1 MALDGAFLY
10 MIKKEL
16 SFLIGSRVDRIHQP
30 SKEQIIMNLRYRGGS
45 KKLLISA
52 SADSAR
58 VHITEKDIENPA
70 APPMFCM
77 LLRKHL
83 GGGKIIDIRQ
93 DGLERILFIDFECTD
108 ELGDVVTMTLACEIM
123 GKYSNIILIN
133 KDGRITD
140 SIRRVDSEMSR
151 ARLVLPGMTYE
162 LPPRDN
168 RLSFIMSSKE
178 EIRKAL
184 SDQKTG
190 EISKA
195 LIRVFEGISPVV
207 AREWAFYSTKGIE
220 TDISVIDENIISRLL
235 FIISETKEAI
245 LNDKTKYTVLKTKE
259 GTLKDFSFMHI
270 SQYGTMMVSYDMETA
285 CQTLDYFYAVRDD
298 NSRIRQR
305 ANDLFRLLMNL
316 ADRISKR
323 IANQKQELILCEGKD
338 KMKLM
343 GDLLSANIYR
353 IKKGDK
359 EVLLENFYDSD
370 CPEVKIELDVRLT
383 PSQNAQKYY
392 HEYKKSVTAEK
403 KLAEQIKHGEDELAY
418 IESVFDSL
426 TRARSDIDV
435 IELRMELA
443 EQGYIKTSRLKGKPP
458 KEQPPLKFR
467 SSDGFL
473 IIVGKNN
480 KQNDKITLK
489 TAGKNDLWFHTHDI
503 TGSHVILFTEGK
515 EPSDKAV
522 REAAML
528 AAYHSKGRNSSQVPV
543 DYTQARYVKKPA
555 GAKPGMVIFTNN
567 LTVYVKPDEE
577 TVISMREGNR
587 NA

>member
-16 SFLIGSRVDRIHQP
+16 NFLIGSRVDRIHQP

-58 VHITEKDIENPA
+58 VHITEKDIDNPA

-83 GGGKIIDIRQ
+83 GGGKITDIRQ

-108 ELGDVVTMTLACEIM
+108 ELGDVVYLTVVCEIM

-133 KDGRITD
+133 KDDKIID
-140 SIRRVDSEMSR
+140 SVRRVDSGMSR

-168 RLSFIMSSKE
+168 RLSFITSSQE
-178 EIRKAL
+178 EIRVAL
-184 SDQKTG
+184 SEQKTG

-195 LIRVFEGISPVV
+195 LIRVFEGVSPVI

-220 TDISVIDENIISRLL
+220 TDISVIDENIMNRLL
-235 FIISETKEAI
+235 FIISRTKEDI
-245 LNDKTKYTVLKTKE
+245 LNDNINYTIIKTKE
-259 GTLKDFSFMHI
+259 GTPKDFSFMHI
-270 SQYGTMMVSYDMETA
+270 SQYGTMMISYDMETA
-285 CQTLDYFYAVRDD
+285 CQTLDYFYAARDD
-298 NSRIRQR
+298 DSRIRQR
-305 ANDLFRLLMNL
+305 ANDLFKLLMNL

-359 EVLLENFYDSD
+359 EAVLENFYDQD
-370 CPEVKIELDVRLT
+370 CSEIKIDLDIRLT
-383 PSQNAQKYY
+383 PSKNAQKYY

-403 KLAEQIKHGEDELAY
+403 KLAEQIKLGEDELAY

-443 EQGYIKTSRLKGKPP
+443 EQGYIRTSRLKGKPP

-473 IIVGKNN
+473 ISVGKNN
-480 KQNDKITLK
+480 KQNDKLTLK

-503 TGSHVILFTEGK
+503 TGSHVILFTEGN

-577 TVISMREGNR
+577 TINSMREGNK

>member
-16 SFLIGSRVDRIHQP
+16 NFLIGSRVDRIHQP

-58 VHITEKDIENPA
+58 VHITEKDIDNPA

-83 GGGKIIDIRQ
+83 GGGKITDIRQ

-108 ELGDVVTMTLACEIM
+108 ELGDVVYLTVVCEIM

-133 KDGRITD
+133 KDDKIID
-140 SIRRVDSEMSR
+140 SVRRVDSGMSR

-168 RLSFIMSSKE
+168 RLSFITSSQE
-178 EIRKAL
+178 EIRVAL
-184 SDQKTG
+184 SEQKTG

-195 LIRVFEGISPVV
+195 LIRVFEGVSPVI

-220 TDISVIDENIISRLL
+220 TDISVIDENIMNRLL
-235 FIISETKEAI
+235 FIISRTKEDI
-245 LNDKTKYTVLKTKE
+245 LNDNINYTIIKTKE
-259 GTLKDFSFMHI
+259 GTPKDFSFMHI
-270 SQYGTMMVSYDMETA
+270 SQYGTMMISYDMETA
-285 CQTLDYFYAVRDD
+285 CQTLDYFYAARDD
-298 NSRIRQR
+298 DSRIRQR
-305 ANDLFRLLMNL
+305 ANDLFKLLMNL

-359 EVLLENFYDSD
+359 EAVLENFYDQD
-370 CPEVKIELDVRLT
+370 CSEIKIDLDIRLT
-383 PSQNAQKYY
+383 PSKNAQKYY

-403 KLAEQIKHGEDELAY
+403 KLAEQIKLGEDELAY

-443 EQGYIKTSRLKGKPP
+443 EQGYIRTSRLKGKPP

-473 IIVGKNN
+473 ISVGKNN
-480 KQNDKITLK
+480 KQNDKLTLK

-503 TGSHVILFTEGK
+503 TGSHVILFTEGN

-555 GAKPGMVIFTNN
+555 GAKPGMVIFKNN

-577 TVISMREGNR
+577 TINSMREGNK